1 MKLGRKILLMLSAI
15 LATTVVAA
23 GIYLTTT
30 YNYATGELSKTFRV
44 SKVTSGNS
52 KAIQQTKPIT
62 ILLMGWIQDPKDVR
76 KPGKEILIL

>member
-52 KAIQQTKPIT
+52 KAI
-62 ILLMGWIQDPKDVR
+62 
-76 KPGKEILIL
+76 

>member
-62 ILLMGWIQDPKDVR
+62 ILLMVYIPLYFQVDSLVFH
-76 KPGKEILIL
+76 INT

>member
-52 KAIQQTKPIT
+52 KAIQAYNYSFD
-62 ILLMGWIQDPKDVR
+62 GGGYRIQR
-76 KPGKEILIL
+76 T